1 MMLELNCLIVVIALV
16 VLLLCLSH
24 VLNIV
29 TRLMPSGRAP

>member
-16 VLLLCLSH
+16 VLLLRLSH